1 VHNIVLGRVV
11 TNTSGV
17 ELIDNS
23 PYFAAHMSN
32 ALSKFNRNALGPVF
46 ADGCIVS
53 EDVTP
58 FKLDI
63 SAGLYYFG
71 ENEYDPTGGSAITFT
86 RYYQS
91 GSGAFDWNLSST
103 DIVPSNVYNSGSAL
117 VAMSSSYYAK
127 HTLYTVG
134 EGPDE
139 EYFLIV
145 GQDQYATLVEA
156 ENAGLPFTPTYFT
169 DGVVSLAAIYVQSG
183 SANITQIQDIR
194 PVIGFRAAGVNAS
207 SIHGNLLG
215 LNTDDHVQYLL
226 VDGTRAMS
234 GDLDLGGNDITN
246 VATINATSL
255 TGSLSGTASFATP
268 IFPYTGSVNTILN
281 SSTTL
286 GFQQSESLSYSL
298 GTQIVGGNYL
308 TTNATGSVV
317 HTRFSGSTSDMR
329 IGITSGSVNIPSA
342 AVTIPAQI
350 VGFNMETGSNY
361 TTVFAQRLDTT
372 ALGGGPIDQAGII
385 SVYGGNEQYE
395 VKTNSQDKSLSIR
408 KHDTAGKS
416 IQLVLN
422 NSETGFNLSNNL
434 LSTTASLFKINNSA
448 SSIVFETFQ
457 DNKVQVNGSFIVTGS
472 GLAGLNTATTT
483 LRDTSQTDSINWSS
497 RIAYSSNGFNSI
509 DWDLGELYD
518 GSALE
523 SVDWNNRFLVDISGT
538 QNSIEWDS
546 RRMYDSTGQA
556 SIFWDNRVLTDSTGA
571 TILDWENATF
581 AGSIT
586 NAVSASYALTASY
599 AENGGGGAAFPFSG
613 SAVITG
619 SLTIYNSG
627 SSAPLL
633 QVQGGSGQLFS
644 VTDSFS
650 GSLFSV
656 NNQSGNPIL
665 EVTSDNN
672 IYFGKP
678 GYQAILT
685 TQETIV
691 TASGQFTVYSIPT
704 ASYDGAWFEYVIKSS
719 AGAKTGQIMAIQ
731 SGSQVNYS
739 ETTTTAFGSTAGL
752 SFGVF
757 IVGGNFA
764 LTGSATTGGWTMK
777 TIIRSI

>member
-1 VHNIVLGRVV
+1 
-11 TNTSGV
+11 
-17 ELIDNS
+17 
-23 PYFAAHMSN
+23 
-32 ALSKFNRNALGPVF
+32 
-46 ADGCIVS
+46 
-53 EDVTP
+53 
-58 FKLDI
+58 
-63 SAGLYYFG
+63 
-71 ENEYDPTGGSAITFT
+71 
-86 RYYQS
+86 
-91 GSGAFDWNLSST
+91 
-103 DIVPSNVYNSGSAL
+103 
-117 VAMSSSYYAK
+117 
-127 HTLYTVG
+127 
-134 EGPDE
+134 
-139 EYFLIV
+139 
-145 GQDQYATLVEA
+145 
-156 ENAGLPFTPTYFT
+156 
-169 DGVVSLAAIYVQSG
+169 
-183 SANITQIQDIR
+183 
-194 PVIGFRAAGVNAS
+194 
-207 SIHGNLLG
+207 
-215 LNTDDHVQYLL
+215 
-226 VDGTRAMS
+226 
-234 GDLDLGGNDITN
+234 
-246 VATINATSL
+246 
-255 TGSLSGTASFATP
+255 
-268 IFPYTGSVNTILN
+268 
-281 SSTTL
+281 
-286 GFQQSESLSYSL
+286 
-298 GTQIVGGNYL
+298 
-308 TTNATGSVV
+308 
-317 HTRFSGSTSDMR
+317 
-329 IGITSGSVNIPSA
+329 
-342 AVTIPAQI
+342 
-350 VGFNMETGSNY
+350 
-361 TTVFAQRLDTT
+361 
-372 ALGGGPIDQAGII
+372 
-385 SVYGGNEQYE
+385 
-395 VKTNSQDKSLSIR
+395 
-408 KHDTAGKS
+408 
-416 IQLVLN
+416 
-422 NSETGFNLSNNL
+422 
-434 LSTTASLFKINNSA
+434 
-448 SSIVFETFQ
+448 
-457 DNKVQVNGSFIVTGS
+457 
-472 GLAGLNTATTT
+472 
-483 LRDTSQTDSINWSS
+483 
-497 RIAYSSNGFNSI
+497 
-509 DWDLGELYD
+509 
-518 GSALE
+518 
-523 SVDWNNRFLVDISGT
+523 
-538 QNSIEWDS
+538 
-546 RRMYDSTGQA
+546 MYDSTGQA

>member
-1 VHNIVLGRVV
+1 
-11 TNTSGV
+11 
-17 ELIDNS
+17 
-23 PYFAAHMSN
+23 MSN

-103 DIVPSNVYNSGSAL
+103 DVVPSNVYNSGSAL

-139 EYFLIV
+139 EYFLII

-215 LNTDDHVQYLL
+215 LNADDHVQYLL

-234 GDLDLGGNDITN
+234 GDLNLNNNDITN
-246 VATINATSL
+246 VATINATSI
-255 TGSLSGTASFATP
+255 TSSLLGTASYADFALTASYALNGGSGTP
-268 IFPYTGSVNTILN
+268 FPYTGSA
-281 SSTTL
+281 
-286 GFQQSESLSYSL
+286 
-298 GTQIVGGNYL
+298 QI
-308 TTNATGSVV
+308 
-317 HTRFSGSTSDMR
+317 SGSLIVTS
-329 IGITSGSVNIPSA
+329 
-342 AVTIPAQI
+342 
-350 VGFNMETGSNY
+350 SN
-361 TTVFAQRLDTT
+361 QPGLDTT
-372 ALGGGPIDQAGII
+372 
-385 SVYGGNEQYE
+385 V
-395 VKTNSQDKSLSIR
+395 SLL
-408 KHDTAGKS
+408 KDAAQG
-416 IQLVLN
+416 
-422 NSETGFNLSNNL
+422 
-434 LSTTASLFKINNSA
+434 
-448 SSIVFETFQ
+448 
-457 DNKVQVNGSFIVTGS
+457 
-472 GLAGLNTATTT
+472 
-483 LRDTSQTDSINWSS
+483 
-497 RIAYSSNGFNSI
+497 NSI
-509 DWDLGELYD
+509 DWVGRLLY
-518 GSALE
+518 SAAGNNTLDWDQNKQYDSTNFE
-523 SVDWNNRFLVDISGT
+523 SIDWNNRFLIDGVGP
-538 QNSIEWDS
+538 QNSIEWGN
-546 RRMYDSTGQA
+546 RRMYDSTGQS
-556 SIFWDNRVLTDSTGA
+556 SIFWEDRRLYNSSNIP
-571 TILDWENATF
+571 ILDWENATF
-581 AGSIT
+581 AGSAT
-586 NAVSASYALTASY
+586 SASYALTASY
-599 AENGGGGAAFPFSG
+599 AMNGGGGGATFPYSG

-627 SSAPLL
+627 SSTTPLIK
-633 QVQGGSGQLFS
+633 VQGGSGELFS
-644 VTDSFS
+644 VYDTFS

-656 NNQSGNPIL
+656 NNQTGNPIL

-704 ASYDGAWFEYVIKSS
+704 ASYDGAWFEYVIKSGS
-719 AGAKTGQIMAIQ
+719 AAKAGQVMAVW

-739 ETTTTAFGSTAGL
+739 ETSTTAFGNVSGL

-757 IVGGNFA
+757 RVGGNFA